1 MPKKRYHIIQ
11 KKVKSLLG
19 KHKSDV
25 TSYYDK
31 PKLREYRKRL
41 AKAHYLVEVES
52 FLKQFR
58 FTDDTLW
65 ALQLLGYFESATF
78 YAQLLTLM
86 ECKKDEGI
94 KPSEQA
100 LLCLDVL
107 QSIDKALYQ
116 TFLSQCFLHYHSTQT
131 PKSNIV
137 INHQAIADHLA
148 KMQGMTLVESFGEE
162 EGKAFFN
169 LYDDKEN
176 FLAGKRGKSIKK
188 LRREVYKQMV
198 KEFGKGKGIEV

>member
-11 KKVKSLLG
+11 KRVKTLLEQ
-19 KHKSDV
+19 HKSDV

-31 PKLREYRKRL
+31 SKLREYRKRL

-52 FLKQFR
+52 FLKQFH
-58 FTDDTLW
+58 FADDTLW
-65 ALQLLGYFESATF
+65 SLQLLEYFESATF
-78 YAQLLTLM
+78 YTQILALM
-86 ECKKDEGI
+86 GCKKHESI

-100 LLCLDVL
+100 LHCLDVL

-137 INHQAIADHLA
+137 INHQAIAHHLA

-162 EGKAFFN
+162 EGKAFFDIYN
-169 LYDDKEN
+169 EN
-176 FLAGKRGKSIKK
+176 EKLLVSLQGKSIKN
-188 LRREVYKQMV
+188 LRKKAYKTLLRHLT
-198 KEFGKGKGIEV
+198 